1 MITGIMFT
9 GIRKWKRIVKTRM
22 RQYNEI
28 KTNTAQVILPDLNSL
43 TQHIKRA
50 NTQAYYWVYCITK
63 DIQKYDP
70 CLSGWKRGEE
80 TGTLTPLWYDR
91 NQLPQSM
98 SKCCR
103 LSAHKR
109 ALTQKS
115 VVINNDRP

>member
-1 MITGIMFT
+1 MFT
-9 GIRKWKRIVKTRM
+9 EIRKWKRIVKTRM

-28 KTNTAQVILPDLNSL
+28 KTNTAQVILSDLNSL

-50 NTQAYYWVYCITK
+50 NAQAYYWVYCMTK

-98 SKCCR
+98 SKCRR
-103 LSAHKR
+103 LSAHER